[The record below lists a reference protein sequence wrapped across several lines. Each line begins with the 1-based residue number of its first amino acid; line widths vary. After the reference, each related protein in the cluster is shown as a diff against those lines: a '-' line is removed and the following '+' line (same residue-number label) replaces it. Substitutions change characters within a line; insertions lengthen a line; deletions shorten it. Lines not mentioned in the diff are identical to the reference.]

1 MSDSTARTVRLVK
14 AQALRDAAATIRGNK
29 YAELSGDGF
38 KSNYNMAMED
48 AADLLLGIAS
58 ELEDQP

>member
-1 MSDSTARTVRLVK
+1 MSNSTARTIRLIK
-14 AQALRDAAATIRGNK
+14 AQAVRDAAAIVRGNK

-48 AADLLLGIAS
+48 AADLLLGIAND
-58 ELEDQP
+58 LENQK